1 VQPTSDAVLRGLI
14 GITRT
19 VARAVLA
26 SALTIGM
33 TIGMLA
39 PSRVAAADCPV
50 DRTITKASP
59 SLARVST
66 TARLRFI
73 RSNMDLGARRSLA
86 WSLGWGITYG
96 AAAVALFTIS
106 PFVSSDTRKDLYVGG
121 ASAALGAIT
130 RAVSRPRVIRERR
143 RLARRVAAQGE
154 TCATLHEAEAALARS
169 ARWEH
174 RNRRLFIHLAALTYN
189 TGVGL
194 VLGLA
199 LDRPLQGIRQAT
211 VGAVV
216 GQVMFVTQ
224 PLTSARALTRYRAGH
239 VPASGARVQSTPWI
253 LPGGGGVGLAG
264 RF

>member
-1 VQPTSDAVLRGLI
+1 
-14 GITRT
+14 
-19 VARAVLA
+19 
-26 SALTIGM
+26 M
-33 TIGMLA
+33 
-39 PSRVAAADCPV
+39 
-50 DRTITKASP
+50 DR
-59 SLARVST
+59 
-66 TARLRFI
+66 
-73 RSNMDLGARRSLA
+73 GARRSLA
-86 WSLGWGITYG
+86 WGLGWGLAYG
-96 AAAVALFTIS
+96 SASVALFAIT

-121 ASAALGAIT
+121 TSAAIGAIT

-143 RLARRVAAQGE
+143 RLRRRLAEDGE
-154 TCATLHEAEAALARS
+154 TCETLHAAEAALARS

-224 PLTSARALTRYRAGH
+224 PMTSARAFTRYRGGF
-239 VPASGARVQSTPWI
+239 VPEQGTRVQSVPWI
-253 LPGGGGVGLAG
+253 LPGGGGVGVLG